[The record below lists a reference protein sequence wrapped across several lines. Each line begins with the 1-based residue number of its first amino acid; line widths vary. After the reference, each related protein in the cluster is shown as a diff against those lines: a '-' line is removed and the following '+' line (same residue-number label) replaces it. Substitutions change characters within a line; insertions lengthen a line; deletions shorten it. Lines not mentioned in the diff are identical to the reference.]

1 MDDFDCGLVGGWV
14 GGWGEERVGLLVIST
29 GEENKR
35 ERNFDGEE
43 KVKESEVNTK
53 N

>member
-1 MDDFDCGLVGGWV
+1 MVWWV
-14 GGWGEERVGLLVIST
+14 GGWGEKRVGLLVIST

-43 KVKESEVNTK
+43 KVKESEMNTK

>member
-1 MDDFDCGLVGGWV
+1 MILIVGG
-14 GGWGEERVGLLVIST
+14 GRGREERVGLLVISI